1 MGNTD
6 NSSIQKEKGTAEF
19 LLACSKNF
27 VASAGTAGVRI
38 LVRIQKLNRW
48 TGNGEIQHG
57 SAGDTHTNNQECG
70 SPEGSSQ
77 DLPCAAG
84 TARQAESP
92 ALPCASSPGC
102 PSWSHGAGA
111 PGPSALWGAF
121 AAETLLQELQA
132 FHLGGG
138 EFFTSLF
145 LYKSCTF
152 KWKDFNLSSFTFLR
166 HKPKAKAA
174 QPHKG
179 WVTLGSVFPV
189 NTKFH
194 QCLSPDFVTHRKCQG
209 LAFQRQ
215 VLQLKDF
222 I

>member
-1 MGNTD
+1 MRNTD

-84 TARQAESP
+84 TARQAEPCPVP
-92 ALPCASSPGC
+92 ALLAAPAAPMAQVPQVPLPSEEPLQQRLCSKSSKP
-102 PSWSHGAGA
+102 
-111 PGPSALWGAF
+111 
-121 AAETLLQELQA
+121 
-132 FHLGGG
+132 
-138 EFFTSLF
+138 FT
-145 LYKSCTF
+145 
-152 KWKDFNLSSFTFLR
+152 
-166 HKPKAKAA
+166 
-174 QPHKG
+174 
-179 WVTLGSVFPV
+179 
-189 NTKFH
+189 
-194 QCLSPDFVTHRKCQG
+194 
-209 LAFQRQ
+209 
-215 VLQLKDF
+215 
-222 I
+222 

>member
-1 MGNTD
+1 MCPRFSSQGICFPRAIPALLLFVRPQGTAVPKGN
-6 NSSIQKEKGTAEF
+6 SLAWRPLPWGILISIQKEKGTAEF

-102 PSWSHGAGA
+102 PS
-111 PGPSALWGAF
+111 
-121 AAETLLQELQA
+121 
-132 FHLGGG
+132 
-138 EFFTSLF
+138 
-145 LYKSCTF
+145 
-152 KWKDFNLSSFTFLR
+152 
-166 HKPKAKAA
+166 
-174 QPHKG
+174 
-179 WVTLGSVFPV
+179 
-189 NTKFH
+189 
-194 QCLSPDFVTHRKCQG
+194 
-209 LAFQRQ
+209 
-215 VLQLKDF
+215 
-222 I
+222 